1 MSGRRLLIWRHGRTE
16 WNATGRMQGQ
26 SDVAL
31 DETGIR
37 QAHEAAPLL
46 AAEQPDAIVS
56 SDLTRARVTAE
67 ALAGLLRLPVALD
80 KRLRE
85 TYFGP
90 WQGMTSEEIA
100 AAYPHEFAAWTRGE
114 HFSIAGAEK
123 HAEVAT
129 RMVAGIE
136 DALDATDGTLVVVT
150 HGAAARRAVGALL
163 GWPDEVVGKL
173 GPLGNC
179 RWTELRHT
187 ATGWRLH
194 THNAGPLAGAAGP
207 RTPTAAADVEPPAA
221 EYLTPAPTHH

>member
-1 MSGRRLLIWRHGRTE
+1 VSGRRLLIWRHGRTE

-56 SDLTRARVTAE
+56 SDLVRARVTAE

-80 KRLRE
+80 QRLRE

-90 WQGMTSEEIA
+90 WQGLTSEEIA

-114 HFSIAGAEK
+114 HFTVTGAEK
-123 HAEVAT
+123 HAEVAS

-163 GWPDEVVGKL
+163 GWADEVVGKL

-194 THNAGPLAGAAGP
+194 AHNAGPLVGAAGP

>member
-1 MSGRRLLIWRHGRTE
+1 VSGRRLLIWRHGRTE

-46 AAEQPDAIVS
+46 AAEEPDAIVS
-56 SDLTRARVTAE
+56 SDLARARVTAE
-67 ALAGLLRLPVALD
+67 VLAGLLSLPVALD
-80 KRLRE
+80 ERLRE

-114 HFSIAGAEK
+114 HFSVAGAEK
-123 HAEVAT
+123 HAEVER

-163 GWPDEVVGKL
+163 GWSVEVIGKL

-187 ATGWRLH
+187 TTGWRLH
-194 THNAGPLAGAAGP
+194 AHNAGPLVGAAGP
-207 RTPTAAADVEPPAA
+207 HTPTAAADVEPPAA
-221 EYLTPAPTHH
+221 EYLTPAPTHR